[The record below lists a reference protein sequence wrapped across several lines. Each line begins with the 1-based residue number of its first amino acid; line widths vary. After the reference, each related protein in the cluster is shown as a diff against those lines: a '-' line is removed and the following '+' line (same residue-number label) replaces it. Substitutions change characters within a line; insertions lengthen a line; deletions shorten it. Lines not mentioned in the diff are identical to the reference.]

1 MNFSKFWKTNKNVTE
16 INTIFYL
23 YSLKTIQFL
32 SNSSD
37 KTAKNWILRK
47 KIIVEEGNIFSYKYF
62 NLW

>member
-47 KIIVEEGNIFSYKYF
+47 QIIVEEGNIFSYKYF